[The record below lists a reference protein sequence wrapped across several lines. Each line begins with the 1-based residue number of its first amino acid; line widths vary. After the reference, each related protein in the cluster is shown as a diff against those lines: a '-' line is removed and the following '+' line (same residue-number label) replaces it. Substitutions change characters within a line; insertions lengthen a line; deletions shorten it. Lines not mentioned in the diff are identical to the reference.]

1 VKQVGC
7 SHGGGDARAVI
18 AAREQ
23 PFSLPAPRAPGSYRQ
38 KEEYAMATAS
48 QQASTSGT
56 QAHRADWIDSTV
68 QSMDEP
74 VKRTTNV
81 SLWNALAMGSIGASL
96 TLFLAGKKDWAVFV
110 GLWPPTFLAL
120 KAAAERQER
129 YR

>member
-1 VKQVGC
+1 
-7 SHGGGDARAVI
+7 
-18 AAREQ
+18 
-23 PFSLPAPRAPGSYRQ
+23 
-38 KEEYAMATAS
+38 MATAS
-48 QQASTSGT
+48 QQASASGA
-56 QAHRADWIDSTV
+56 QEHRADWIDSTV
-68 QSMDEP
+68 QSIDAP

-96 TLFLAGKKDWAVFV
+96 TLFLAGKKDWGVFV